1 MNYGLIIQ
9 GVLIVAMN
17 LLTASATPIEKVLV
31 IGGTSNIGG
40 RSVSLADFAISRFEI
55 TNEQYVLFLNAKQ
68 VGATAVYKDK
78 VLLKIESTDLKL
90 RFIQNQWQALKGF
103 GNYPVVMVNY
113 YGALAFCEW
122 AGGTLPTEAEWIYA
136 AAGGQH
142 SRNLLY
148 AGSDMV
154 KEVGWVADNSDNQL
168 HLPGTKRPNE
178 LGLYDLSGN
187 VWEWCRNDSLK
198 SDSGFCVHKG
208 GSWYA
213 GEMAARISSVF
224 GNSPLHFSNSVGFRV
239 IFHEVSLF
247 LLKDK
252 MKGYSGKPWS
262 GSPQQIPGILE
273 CEWFDRGGEGIAY
286 HDNDS
291 VNNGSGRLNPPD
303 GSFLNEFRMKEGVD
317 ISYTKANGI
326 DNSPYN
332 VKEPEMNRFY
342 AGWTWPGE
350 WINYTVNVNQSGL
363 YRLSLQYTASGDGG
377 IQLLVDGESVTGEL
391 RIASTRNAEE
401 QIPWRQWHHWNRI
414 DSLTT
419 VQLVKGIHV
428 FTLYTVTHGNM
439 NYDYLKFDLLPA
451 K

>member
-122 AGGTLPTEAEWIYA
+122 AGGTLPTEAEWVYA

-198 SDSGFCVHKG
+198 SDS
-208 GSWYA
+208 
-213 GEMAARISSVF
+213 I
-224 GNSPLHFSNSVGFRV
+224 
-239 IFHEVSLF
+239 
-247 LLKDK
+247 
-252 MKGYSGKPWS
+252 
-262 GSPQQIPGILE
+262 
-273 CEWFDRGGEGIAY
+273 
-286 HDNDS
+286 
-291 VNNGSGRLNPPD
+291 RL
-303 GSFLNEFRMKEGVD
+303 
-317 ISYTKANGI
+317 Y
-326 DNSPYN
+326 
-332 VKEPEMNRFY
+332 
-342 AGWTWPGE
+342 
-350 WINYTVNVNQSGL
+350 
-363 YRLSLQYTASGDGG
+363 
-377 IQLLVDGESVTGEL
+377 
-391 RIASTRNAEE
+391 
-401 QIPWRQWHHWNRI
+401 
-414 DSLTT
+414 
-419 VQLVKGIHV
+419 
-428 FTLYTVTHGNM
+428 
-439 NYDYLKFDLLPA
+439 
-451 K
+451 